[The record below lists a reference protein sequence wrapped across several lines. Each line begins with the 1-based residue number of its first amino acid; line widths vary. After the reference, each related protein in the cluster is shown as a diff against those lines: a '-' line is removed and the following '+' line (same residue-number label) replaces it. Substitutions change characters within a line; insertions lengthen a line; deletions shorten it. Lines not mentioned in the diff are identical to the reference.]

1 MRSLF
6 VLVLLLWVGRAEAAP
21 PAVDFSYNESLD
33 GICSLVR
40 GSAIKAAWKAE
51 LKHDLPDFEQ
61 QWATLGPK
69 LMATTEKIT
78 GKQFTQKNITA
89 HLTLCDIPSDSF
101 LGVVVNM
108 RYALA
113 SFTPTPVPLRYKI
126 SVLFHEILHKFLNDH
141 MPTQSRLLSEHQN
154 EGKRVKNHL
163 HLLALEKAVYLELGL
178 TSELKEIIDIDGQ
191 LPGGAYKRAWE
202 IVNQTDGEYL
212 KYVDEIRGNSSNFAV
227 KRDAPKAAPPSTLP

>member
-6 VLVLLLWVGRAEAAP
+6 VLVLLFCVGRAEAAP

-33 GICSLVR
+33 GMCSWVR
-40 GSAIKAAWKAE
+40 GSAIKEEWKAE
-51 LKHDLPDFEQ
+51 LKRNLPDFEH
-61 QWATLGPK
+61 QWAVLGPE

-78 GKQFTQKNITA
+78 GKPFTQKNITA
-89 HLTLCDIPSDSF
+89 RLTLCDVPSDSF

-113 SFTPTPVPLRYKI
+113 SFTLTPVPLRYKI

-141 MPTQSRLLSEHQN
+141 MPIQSRLLSEHLN
-154 EGKRVKNHL
+154 ESKRVKNHL

-191 LPGGAYKRAWE
+191 LPGGAYKRAWA
-202 IVNQTDGEYL
+202 IVNQTEDEYL
-212 KYVDEIRGNSSNFAV
+212 KYVAEIRG
-227 KRDAPKAAPPSTLP
+227 